1 MTAMTA
7 FLRKTGHGSGK
18 EEKRPQWRL
27 YNERSRRGWYSDTP
41 LKTDARGDA
50 LEFPPTTFDNISDID
65 CLVFCRPDNPS
76 KPTSH
81 HKIDDDFERA
91 LDRAGIAAQERKTRV
106 LSFHSWRHFAN
117 SVSARGTACYFT
129 SGRSVL
135 GS

>member
-50 LEFPPTTFDNISDID
+50 LEFPPTTFDNISAIKIAKHYNRIMGIKGSVTDVTTILDPAFEQLFEAVEPYFDNHLIEIWDIWASND
-65 CLVFCRPDNPS
+65 EAVG
-76 KPTSH
+76 
-81 HKIDDDFERA
+81 KIEP
-91 LDRAGIAAQERKTRV
+91 
-106 LSFHSWRHFAN
+106 
-117 SVSARGTACYFT
+117 
-129 SGRSVL
+129 
-135 GS
+135 

>member
-50 LEFPPTTFDNISDID
+50 LEFPPTTFDNISLQWHQRCNVKNRIVVAAV
-65 CLVFCRPDNPS
+65 LVV
-76 KPTSH
+76 
-81 HKIDDDFERA
+81 
-91 LDRAGIAAQERKTRV
+91 LLAASAYAQTTRYFIYV
-106 LSFHSWRHFAN
+106 AN
-117 SVSARGTACYFT
+117 SGNVSAYAI
-129 SGRSVL
+129 
-135 GS
+135 